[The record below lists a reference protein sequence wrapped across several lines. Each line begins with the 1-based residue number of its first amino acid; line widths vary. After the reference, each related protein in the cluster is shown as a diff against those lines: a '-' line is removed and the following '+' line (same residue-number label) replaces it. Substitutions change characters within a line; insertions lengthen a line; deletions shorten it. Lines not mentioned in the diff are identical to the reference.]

1 MDFKHLSEEVRQNSL
16 LPFIQKILTLKEAPL
31 IITKFSL
38 YPQPN
43 SVSLLMSWNNHSV
56 VNLNLIACKWDS
68 ISYVLSGDINKACL
82 EYSSSPRLCVIIT
95 CEIYFISIPE
105 INTQRQRGADVI
117 PIRSFRGSWIPAIRV
132 RSHWSTWTSQ
142 HRVRKLER
150 PPKSE
155 KPRIF
160 RDIYIILCSLVWCD
174 AEK

>member
-1 MDFKHLSEEVRQNSL
+1 MLLDFKHLSEEVRQNSL

-82 EYSSSPRLCVIIT
+82 EYSSPPRLCVIIT

-117 PIRSFRGSWIPAIRV
+117 PIRSFRGS
-132 RSHWSTWTSQ
+132 
-142 HRVRKLER
+142 
-150 PPKSE
+150 
-155 KPRIF
+155 
-160 RDIYIILCSLVWCD
+160 
-174 AEK
+174 